1 MSRAK
6 RLTRDMIEAAAREG
20 WSPTQTARH
29 YEVHRNFID
38 SACERF
44 GIELQEAAPGFAPQA
59 LASFVPR
66 KNPNAVWS
74 ASPDAIKRALDK
86 LQRAKQLQ
94 SAPNT
99 SK

>member
-20 WSPTQTARH
+20 WSPIQTARH

-38 SACERF
+38 AACERF
-44 GIELQEAAPGFAPQA
+44 GIELQEPTPGFAPQA
-59 LASFVPR
+59 LASNTPR
-66 KNPNAVWS
+66 KNPNAIWS

-94 SAPNT
+94 STLNNT
-99 SK
+99 K